1 MSSTDFSFQNM
12 VFWNLF
18 ELSEADITKKSI
30 SPTSYQIKIIQYSRT
45 LPPQVQTSWNR
56 AHAHL
61 LIKNFPKTPRTQ
73 SEASRVCGSHNY
85 KTKQNKLP
93 SFIDR
98 YPLEITK
105 SQFLKMALG
114 PVIQK
119 VITLELYL

>member
-1 MSSTDFSFQNM
+1 MHTSSSRAFQRHQ
-12 VFWNLF
+12 
-18 ELSEADITKKSI
+18 E
-30 SPTSYQIKIIQYSRT
+30 
-45 LPPQVQTSWNR
+45 
-56 AHAHL
+56 HG
-61 LIKNFPKTPRTQ
+61 
-73 SEASRVCGSHNY
+73 SEASWVCGSHNY

-119 VITLELYL
+119 VINQIYNLGVYICRNQRYTCKRLVQASGVEYPRAHPQQLVAHH